1 MENVKF
7 DWVGELRFELSAKC
21 AFSGEILGAKQAIG
35 DTIAKAGPLLVKG
48 APRGKEE
55 GAARVEGWSVE
66 GNEIRLKISSGRYV
80 RAHDA
85 LLRLMKKISAVLG
98 EKHKVGLREIKAI
111 EYRIFFPSQG
121 LPEETRRKIKELPCE
136 VEFSQ
141 DGFTIVLRDLGEAEI
156 KARVVDRLVGLA
168 EEILTSAPKPAPVA
182 RVVAQ
187 GPPVEHPFREDPFE
201 VAKKLGWIDQFP
213 GRGQWIYTAPYTKL
227 LMTIE
232 DMIIDQIALPLGF
245 QEFMF
250 PKLIPLEVIQKMPGY
265 LDELPE
271 GMYYVCPPPRD
282 PEVFSNFKKRLKLT
296 KKIPSDELKNVL
308 KEPAYVLAPAQCEP
322 FYEFFSH
329 RTVRL
334 EDLPFKVMDRSG
346 WTYRWEG
353 GGVEGFVRTQEF
365 RRIELVFIGA
375 PMDVVRIRDEV
386 RDKSIELV
394 EQLGMEW
401 RLLVATPFYLRGGGI
416 EEDISDSTK
425 VATYDIEVRL
435 PYKEDW
441 LEILSLNVHRG
452 KFVETFKIKEVKGR
466 EVWTG
471 CCGFG
476 TTRWVAGFL
485 AQHGFDPN
493 RWPESIR
500 GRIGQLPKV

>member
-1 MENVKF
+1 M
-7 DWVGELRFELSAKC
+7 RFELIAKC
-21 AFSGEILGAKQAIG
+21 TFSGEIFGAKQTIE
-35 DTIAKAGPLLVKG
+35 DIIAKARSLLVKG
-48 APRGKEE
+48 APRGKEGE
-55 GAARVEGWSVE
+55 AARIDEWSVE
-66 GNEIRLKISSGRYV
+66 GNELRLKISSGRYV

-85 LLRLMKKISAVLG
+85 LLRLMKKISTELG
-98 EKHKVGLREIKAI
+98 EKYKIGLREIKVL
-111 EYRIFFPSQG
+111 EYRIFFPRKGLSEESQK
-121 LPEETRRKIKELPCE
+121 EIRELPCS

-141 DGFTIVLRDLGEAEI
+141 DGFTLILRDLSEAEI
-156 KARVVDRLVGLA
+156 KARVIDRLVGLA
-168 EEILTSAPKPAPVA
+168 EEILTKAPKPAPVA

-187 GPPVEHPFREDPFE
+187 SPPLEHPFRDDPFE

-227 LMTIE
+227 LLTIE
-232 DMIIDQIALPLGF
+232 DMIIDQIARPLGF

-250 PKLIPLEVIQKMPGY
+250 PKLIPLEVMQKMPGY

-271 GMYYVCPPPRD
+271 GMYYVCSPPRD

-296 KKIPSDELKNVL
+296 KKIPSDELKKVL
-308 KEPAYVLAPAQCEP
+308 KEPSYVLAPAQCEP

-329 RTVRL
+329 RLVRL
-334 EDLPFKVMDRSG
+334 EDLPFKAMDRSG

-353 GGVEGFVRTQEF
+353 GGVEGFIRTQEF

-375 PMDVVRIRDEV
+375 PKDVVKIRDEV

-394 EQLGMEW
+394 KQLGMEW
-401 RLLVATPFYLRGGGI
+401 RLLVATPFYLREGGV
-416 EEDISDSTK
+416 EEDISDSMR

-441 LEILSLNVHRG
+441 LEILSLNVHRD

-485 AQHGFDPN
+485 AQHGFDQN
-493 RWPESIR
+493 KWPESIR
-500 GRIGQLPKV
+500 DRIGTLPKV